1 MANAWTTAEQVM
13 FDDMVAK
20 FDDALIIGKLATT
33 YPVPAPEAMERA
45 KDQFWIPAPL
55 IGSTFNGFDQ
65 TANFGSL
72 TETEIAVSIGY
83 HKSDPRTLSSKNL
96 RNQTVMSNWAKAAR
110 QKLASDINYALFQTV
125 ALQGSVVV
133 KRTVAATGY
142 DDVSLAD
149 AALTEIGAPM
159 SDRAFVAAPRVANLM
174 AGDLAKRSTFSGAA
188 QNAYEKAELGI
199 GVAGFD
205 VYKNDQNL
213 NLGAATGGA
222 TTVNGAN
229 QYYVPVANAVDALGQ
244 TVNVDNRYSNLTI
257 TATTYANVKVG
268 DAFTI
273 TGVNSVHM
281 ISKQDTGQ
289 LQTFRVVGKPSANV
303 IQVAPAIISGGG
315 GTRPELEYQ
324 NVTAAP
330 ANGATITWLNTVT
343 APLNPFFVKDSL
355 LLLPG
360 TYSVDPQDGWQVKR
374 ATTDLGIALTYT
386 RQGNINDL
394 SVKAR
399 FDVDFGTALTAPN
412 MAGVELFNQT

>member
-1 MANAWTTAEQVM
+1 MANAFTTQEQVM

-20 FDDALIIGKLATT
+20 FDDALIIGKLATK
-33 YPVPAPEAMERA
+33 YPVPGGEAMERA
-45 KDQFWIPAPL
+45 KDAFWIPSPM

-72 TETEIAVSIGY
+72 TETEIQVSIGY
-83 HKSDPRTLSSKNL
+83 HKSDPRTLSAKNL
-96 RNQTVMSNWAKAAR
+96 RNETVLKNWGKAAR
-110 QKLASDINYALFQTV
+110 QKLASDINYALFQRV
-125 ALQGSVVV
+125 ALEGSVVV

-142 DDVSLAD
+142 DDISLAD

-159 SDRAFVAAPRVANLM
+159 SDRAFVASPRTANLI
-174 AGDLAKRSTFSGAA
+174 AGDLAKRSTFTGAV
-188 QNAYEKAELGI
+188 QNAYEKATLGI

-205 VYKNDQNL
+205 VYKNDQSL
-213 NLGAATGGA
+213 TLTAATGGV

-229 QYYVPVANAVDALGQ
+229 QYYTPAANQVDAFGQ
-244 TVNVDNRYSNLTI
+244 TVNIDNRYSNLAI
-257 TATTYANVKVG
+257 TATTYANIKVG
-268 DAFTI
+268 DAFTLA
-273 TGVNSVHM
+273 GVNSVHM

-289 LQTFRVVGKPSANV
+289 LQTFRVVSKPSAGV
-303 IQVAPAIISGGG
+303 IQVAPAIISNGGA
-315 GTRPELEYQ
+315 TRPEQEYQ

-330 ANGATITWLNTVT
+330 ANGAAVTWLNTVA
-343 APLNPFFVKDSL
+343 APLNPFFVRDNL
-355 LLLPG
+355 LLIPG
-360 TYSVDPQDGWQVKR
+360 SYSVDPEDGWQVMR
-374 ATTDLGIALTYT
+374 ATTDLGVAISYV

>member
-1 MANAWTTAEQVM
+1 M
-13 FDDMVAK
+13 FDDMVER
-20 FDDALIIGKLATT
+20 FDDALIIGKLATK
-33 YPVPAPEAMERA
+33 YPVPAAEAMERA
-45 KDQFWIPAPL
+45 KDQFWIPAPM

-65 TANFGSL
+65 TSNFGSL
-72 TETEIAVSIGY
+72 TESEIAVSIGY
-83 HKSDPRTLSSKNL
+83 HKSDPRLLSAKNL
-96 RNQTVMSNWAKAAR
+96 RNETVLKQWGKAAR

-149 AALTEIGAPM
+149 AALTEIGAPL
-159 SDRAFVAAPRVANLM
+159 SDRAFVASPRTANLM

-188 QNAYEKAELGI
+188 QNAYERAQLGI
-199 GVAGFD
+199 DVAGFD
-205 VYKNDQNL
+205 VYKNDQSL
-213 NLGAATGGA
+213 SLAAATGGA

-229 QYYVPVANAVDALGQ
+229 QYYTPVANAVDALGQ

-257 TATTYANVKVG
+257 TATTYANIKVG

-303 IQVAPAIISGGG
+303 IQVAPAIISGQGA
-315 GTRPELEYQ
+315 TRPELEYQ
-324 NVTAAP
+324 NVTATP

-343 APLNPFFVKDSL
+343 APLNPFFVRDTL

-360 TYSVDPQDGWQVKR
+360 SFSVDPEDGWQTMR
-374 ATTDLGIALTYT
+374 ATTDLGISIQYT
-386 RQGNINDL
+386 RQGQINDL

-399 FDVDFGTALTAPN
+399 FDIDFGTALTAPN

>member
-1 MANAWTTAEQVM
+1 MANSFTTQEQVM
-13 FDDMVAK
+13 FDDMVAG
-20 FDDALIIGKLATT
+20 FDDALIIGKLATK
-33 YPVPAPEAMERA
+33 YDVPGPELMERA
-45 KDQFWIPAPL
+45 GDQFWIPAPM
-55 IGSTFNGFDQ
+55 IGSSYNGFDQ
-65 TANFGSL
+65 TSNFGSL

-83 HKSDPRTLSSKNL
+83 HKSDPRTLSAKNL
-96 RNQTVMSNWAKAAR
+96 RNQTVLNQWGKAAR
-110 QKLASDINYALFQTV
+110 QKLASDINFALFQTV

-159 SDRAFVAAPRVANLM
+159 SDRAYVAAPRVANLM

-188 QNAYEKAELGI
+188 QNAYEKATLGI

-205 VYKNDQNL
+205 VYKNDQSL
-213 NLGAATGGA
+213 SLTAATGGT

-229 QYYVPVANAVDALGQ
+229 QYYVPKANLTDTYGQ
-244 TVNVDNRYSNLTI
+244 KVNVDNRYSNLTI
-257 TATTYANVKVG
+257 AAATYANIKVG

-273 TGVNSVHM
+273 AGVNSVHM

-289 LQTFRVVGKPSANV
+289 LQTFRVVGKPSAGV
-303 IQVAPAIISGGG
+303 IQIAPALISGTGA
-315 GTRPELEYQ
+315 TRPEIEYQ
-324 NVTAAP
+324 NVTAVP
-330 ANGATITWLNTVT
+330 ADGAAITWLNTVA
-343 APLNPFFVKDSL
+343 APLNPFFVRDSL

-360 TYSVDPQDGWQVKR
+360 SYTVDPDDGWQVMR
-374 ATTDLGIALTYT
+374 ARTDLGIGVTYT

-399 FDVDFGTALTAPN
+399 FDIDFGTALTSPQ

>member
-1 MANAWTTAEQVM
+1 MPNAFTTQEQVM
-13 FDDMVAK
+13 FDDMVER
-20 FDDALIIGKLATT
+20 FDDALVIGKLATK
-33 YPVPAPEAMERA
+33 YDVPAPEAMERA
-45 KDQFWIPAPL
+45 KDQFWIPAPM
-55 IGSTFNGFDQ
+55 IGSSFNGFDQ
-65 TANFGSL
+65 TSNFGSL
-72 TETEIAVSIGY
+72 TESEIAVSIGY
-83 HKSDPRTLSSKNL
+83 HKSDPRLLSAKNL
-96 RNQTVMSNWAKAAR
+96 RNETVLKQWGKAAR

-159 SDRAFVAAPRVANLM
+159 SDRAFVASPRTANLM

-188 QNAYEKAELGI
+188 QNAYERAQLGI
-199 GVAGFD
+199 DVAGFD
-205 VYKNDQNL
+205 VYKNDQSL
-213 NLGAATGGA
+213 NLAAATGGT

-229 QYYVPVANAVDALGQ
+229 QYYVPVANQVDAFGQ

-257 TATTYANVKVG
+257 TATTYANIKVG

-303 IQVAPAIISGGG
+303 IQVAPAIISAQGA
-315 GTRPELEYQ
+315 TRPETEYQ
-324 NVTAAP
+324 NVTATP
-330 ANGATITWLNTVT
+330 ANGAAITWLNTVT
-343 APLNPFFVKDSL
+343 APLNPFFVRDTL

-360 TYSVDPQDGWQVKR
+360 SFSVDPEDGWQTMR
-374 ATTDLGIALTYT
+374 ATTDLGIAIQYT
-386 RQGNINDL
+386 RQGQINDL

-399 FDVDFGTALTAPN
+399 FDIDFGTALTAPN